1 MSGRGRPRDG
11 EGGVPGAWWIRTTR
25 DDKVG
30 CSSSACTDRK
40 GTVTPC
46 PHSLSK
52 HSSEP
57 LAAPIHGRVPPRHTW
72 PARPVR
78 PQSAVKRSAAV
89 EAHRWGPGASHGMVL
104 PFQGP
109 GDPNTLPRASLARW
123 PMWQE
128 SPRRATNPQQHPQ
141 TRHLRGGPHGA
152 LHPERWD
159 GAHRK
164 KLGLLLSEGKTFQ
177 RPTWHVP
184 TSSPPT

>member
-1 MSGRGRPRDG
+1 MGRGGDP
-11 EGGVPGAWWIRTTR
+11 VAWWKRTTR
-25 DDKVG
+25 DDKVS

-57 LAAPIHGRVPPRHTW
+57 LAAPIHSRVPPRHTW

-89 EAHRWGPGASHGMVL
+89 EAHRWGPGASHGIVL

-109 GDPNTLPRASLARW
+109 GDPNALPRASLARW
-123 PMWQE
+123 PVWQE

-141 TRHLRGGPHGA
+141 TQHLRGGPHGV

-164 KLGLLLSEGKTFQ
+164 KLGLLLSESKTFQ
-177 RPTWHVP
+177 RPTWHVL